1 MNKIKR
7 CIDCGKELSRFSSLG
22 KCIHCFDIKRRI
34 MPNYNYI
41 YIDREGKRFRL
52 GEHYT
57 EGKACTDCG
66 APIDN
71 RSTRC
76 VNCSPKATKRYNG
89 GTRRPRNR
97 LTGTCKDCGKP
108 IYKGSTYCQSCC
120 QKGERNHSYVNGT
133 SGNYSAYPEDF
144 TVELREQ
151 IRKRDKYVCKHCGG
165 DDKELGR
172 NLSIHHIDYDKD
184 NNDPSN
190 LITLCVSCHMK
201 TNVNRIFWY
210 GFLTGAIVTKQRRY
224 K

>member
-1 MNKIKR
+1 MSHVPKDLCPECGTIKCAKADLCKKCRIAKQKAETIPQKYCPDCNKPIRRESTYCLKCSNLHRGTDVYQTERYIYVRKR
-7 CIDCGKELSRFSSLG
+7 RKQSECLDCGKIISTGG
-22 KCIHCFDIKRRI
+22 K
-34 MPNYNYI
+34 
-41 YIDREGKRFRL
+41 
-52 GEHYT
+52 
-57 EGKACTDCG
+57 
-66 APIDN
+66 
-71 RSTRC
+71 
-76 VNCSPKATKRYNG
+76 
-89 GTRRPRNR
+89 
-97 LTGTCKDCGKP
+97 
-108 IYKGSTYCQSCC
+108 YCQSCC

-210 GFLTGAIVTKQRRY
+210 GFLTGAIVTKQRSQL
-224 K
+224 